1 MTPIPEKYSELTYAL
16 FRFMAGALFV
26 FHGTQK
32 LLGWPGDR
40 EPAKLMSLSGLAG
53 VIELVGGLMIALGIG
68 AAWAAFIASGTMAV
82 AYFMSHADRGFLP
95 IINKGELAVLYCFAF
110 LFIATRGSGRYS
122 VDHATRRR

>member
-32 LLGWPGDR
+32 LFGWPGDR